1 VITFNSD
8 VPSKEIVQ
16 SEETGETHT
25 EDHPDLA
32 LAKNCIDLIPS
43 EKFGTVVKELTT
55 DIVKVMPA
63 EVLKHMSG
71 DNASQEMAEAILF
84 QYYLVIADKEQI
96 IIDAFEILGKR
107 KTIRILDSLEL
118 PKS

>member
-1 VITFNSD
+1 
-8 VPSKEIVQ
+8 
-16 SEETGETHT
+16 
-25 EDHPDLA
+25 
-32 LAKNCIDLIPS
+32 
-43 EKFGTVVKELTT
+43 
-55 DIVKVMPA
+55 
-63 EVLKHMSG
+63 MSG